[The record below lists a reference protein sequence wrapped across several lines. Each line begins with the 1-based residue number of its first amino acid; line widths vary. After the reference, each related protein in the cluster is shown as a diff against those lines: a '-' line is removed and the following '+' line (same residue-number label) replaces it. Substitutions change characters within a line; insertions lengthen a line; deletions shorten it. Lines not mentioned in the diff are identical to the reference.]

1 MVQLSG
7 DHLRNLGGRISG
19 EDVLMR
25 ARTDVKNLGGRIDA
39 QDSLLLSAGP
49 RTLETEEHE

>member
-1 MVQLSG
+1 VVQLSG
-7 DHLRNLGGRISG
+7 DNLR
-19 EDVLMR
+19 
-25 ARTDVKNLGGRIDA
+25 NLGGRIDA